1 MYGYTFDDCYHRS
14 IGCSIEHYGGPVV
27 NVGGVTEALAL
38 HRPPVVTSPSILA
51 HGSMPWESRTMMVVA
66 VQGAPRWHH
75 TYPRRCRPIR
85 CRLPTRG
92 TSSTCSGV
100 AASDSCTLTMRMKHG
115 FSASEKCTGIY
126 CCVNL
131 LQSELNIIV
140 VC

>member
-66 VQGAPRWHH
+66 VQGAPTITILVAMTQEW
-75 TYPRRCRPIR
+75 
-85 CRLPTRG
+85 RG
-92 TSSTCSGV
+92 N
-100 AASDSCTLTMRMKHG
+100 SDMHLSRQ
-115 FSASEKCTGIY
+115 FEKTIP
-126 CCVNL
+126 L
-131 LQSELNIIV
+131 L
-140 VC
+140 